1 MKRIAIA
8 LTAVML
14 LTAASDSTIT
24 VRPSDIKDGETKTFK
39 EHGKTFIFKRDGDV
53 THLTIVDGGTIKI
66 DDETFR
72 RPMVFAPPLVRPK
85 LPHQTWFECPK
96 DHAILRV
103 PEGKENET
111 FKCPID
117 GTTMEKRKGRGF
129 AFFFNGD
136 TFNFDDNDC

>member
-8 LTAVML
+8 LTAIML

-72 RPMVFAPPLVRPK
+72 RPLMIKPNF
-85 LPHQTWFECPK
+85 PHQTWFECPK

-136 TFNFDDNDC
+136 VFNFDSDDL